1 MTEQQW
7 AQVKEQLPQG
17 AQILRAY
24 TAAEN
29 GQLRVI
35 SKAPGDAGEPR
46 YIVYADEQGNIKIK
60 RF

>member
-7 AQVKEQLPQG
+7 AQIKAQLPEG
-17 AQILRAY
+17 AEILRAY

-29 GQLRVI
+29 GQLRMI
-35 SKAPGDAGEPR
+35 AKAPGDACETR
-46 YIVYADEQGNIKIK
+46 YNVYADEQGNIKIK